1 MIPPELLN
9 NLAVLMLQEQRSEE
23 ALSILSE
30 ALQNADRLLD
40 EGDKA
45 DLRL

>member
-1 MIPPELLN
+1 MVPPELLN
-9 NLAVLMLQEQRSEE
+9 NLAVLMLREQRAEE
-23 ALSILSE
+23 ALKILGE

-40 EGDKA
+40 EGDKT